1 MVLLY
6 AQKNLFC
13 VFPPSL
19 VKHTRFVS
27 LCLSSNTHT
36 HTRVTHIPSC
46 ASKFRHTKS
55 HIYIYIYITFLKME
69 CSLLFRMTSTFR
81 FGIISSR
88 RKIEIIRNERPH
100 AYFRAYVCTCVC
112 MYVCVSECMLW
123 VHAYASSHV
132 RGNSW
137 RKIAGRVFVIGNINW
152 QLQTLKR
159 NNQLLNYST
168 KYFLHK

>member
-1 MVLLY
+1 MRRRI
-6 AQKNLFC
+6 C
-13 VFPPSL
+13 
-19 VKHTRFVS
+19 FVS
-27 LCLSSNTHT
+27 FLRLSSNTHVLCLYVSRQTHT

-55 HIYIYIYITFLKME
+55 HIYIYIYIYH
-69 CSLLFRMTSTFR
+69 
-81 FGIISSR
+81 ISKNGMQPFVSYDFDFSV
-88 RKIEIIRNERPH
+88 RNNFFAPKNRNYTKWKATRIFPCVCM
-100 AYFRAYVCTCVC
+100 YVYVC